1 MDGAQHLAMRAR
13 FLSALVFLAAIGL
26 ALAMLRLVGGVA
38 FAFTAMA
45 GCFASE
51 ILFRALAT
59 PDERRLDLEER
70 VRNPPL

>member
-1 MDGAQHLAMRAR
+1 MRAR
-13 FLSALVFLAAIGL
+13 TYSALVFVAFVGL
-26 ALAMLRLVGGVA
+26 SLVMLDRFGGVA

-59 PDERRLDLEER
+59 PEERRLDLEDR